1 MFDDRSRVNRAYR
14 AYAPQTL
21 SQCSPLR
28 GAGGRRGGA
37 HTLANKF
44 VTRNIAFR
52 FASARAGVWLVQIKP
67 ETRIASRTMEGS
79 FRDLNPA

>member
-1 MFDDRSRVNRAYR
+1 M
-14 AYAPQTL
+14 L
-21 SQCSPLR
+21 PLAGSGG
-28 GAGGRRGGA
+28 GAGGA